1 MSCLESVAFH
11 VRKNFMAPYYR
22 WSSTVSKL
30 VQLRGDSLLFS
41 TKFEKI
47 MLNIIILPFCW
58 TFVPFFHYTEHMSFS
73 RITCAMLLKD
83 EFQ

>member
-22 WSSTVSKL
+22 WSSTVSRL

-47 MLNIIILPFCW
+47 MVKYYNFALLLDFCA
-58 TFVPFFHYTEHMSFS
+58 FLS
-73 RITCAMLLKD
+73 L
-83 EFQ
+83 Q